1 MAEMRHAKQQDTKK
15 IYGVYIK
22 SLLTSKMYL
31 SMNEVGK
38 NVKQNL
44 ERMISKQTEGK
55 CIPEGF
61 IRPGSAKVVSY
72 SAGVIN
78 NEKVEFQVVYEC
90 MICNP
95 VEGMLIEA
103 VVKTVTKAGIHAEVI
118 DDESGAIPIVAFVAR
133 DHSFNDKQFSAV
145 KENMK
150 IVVRVIGSRFE
161 LFDKNIWVIGKL
173 VEQSNDSFGHRNT
186 KPKRPQLKILG
197 GNVEVEVDEDE
208 DDENEEE

>member
-1 MAEMRHAKQQDTKK
+1 
-15 IYGVYIK
+15 
-22 SLLTSKMYL
+22 
-31 SMNEVGK
+31 
-38 NVKQNL
+38 
-44 ERMISKQTEGK
+44 
-55 CIPEGF
+55 
-61 IRPGSAKVVSY
+61 
-72 SAGVIN
+72 
-78 NEKVEFQVVYEC
+78 

-133 DHSFNDKQFSAV
+133 DHSYNDKQFSAV

-150 IVVRVIGSRFE
+150 IVIRVIGNRFE

-173 VEQSNDSFGHRNT
+173 VEQSNDSFGQRNT

-197 GNVEVEVDEDE
+197 GDVDEDE

>member
-1 MAEMRHAKQQDTKK
+1 
-15 IYGVYIK
+15 
-22 SLLTSKMYL
+22 
-31 SMNEVGK
+31 
-38 NVKQNL
+38 
-44 ERMISKQTEGK
+44 
-55 CIPEGF
+55 
-61 IRPGSAKVVSY
+61 
-72 SAGVIN
+72 
-78 NEKVEFQVVYEC
+78 
-90 MICNP
+90 
-95 VEGMLIEA
+95 MLIEA

-173 VEQSNDSFGHRNT
+173 VEQSNDSFGPRNA

-197 GNVEVEVDEDE
+197 GDVDVEVDEDE

>member
-118 DDESGAIPIVAFVAR
+118 DDESGAIPIVAF
-133 DHSFNDKQFSAV
+133 SAV

-150 IVVRVIGSRFE
+150 IVVRVIGNRFE

-173 VEQSNDSFGHRNT
+173 VEQSNDSFGQRNT

-197 GNVEVEVDEDE
+197 GNVEFDVDE